1 MKNLIDHRGAV
12 EQRALRARRSER
24 NNKSY
29 GEFFEESI
37 EPDLMMTVTYA
48 RTKPPGRKTAVRQLR
63 ELMREV
69 EIAAGRSI
77 AWVAALDYGRTGR
90 LHFHILAGN
99 VEDLSRK
106 KLFEAARRKFG
117 RVRIV
122 PFEPGSGGAEY
133 VAKNGLSD
141 LGDFEFG
148 GRLLEERSER
158 IAAARGK
165 KS

>member
-1 MKNLIDHRGAV
+1 VKKLVDHPGAV
-12 EQRALRARRSER
+12 EQWALRAQRSER
-24 NNKSY
+24 NEKEY
-29 GEFFEESI
+29 GAFFEDLI
-37 EPDLMMTVTYA
+37 RPDLLLHVTYGGL
-48 RTKPPGRKTAVRQLR
+48 KPPGRKTAVRQLR

-99 VEDLSRK
+99 VDDLSRK

-117 RVRIV
+117 RVTIV
-122 PFEPGSGGAEY
+122 PFEPGRGGAEY
-133 VAKNGLSD
+133 VARNGLSD

-148 GRLLEERSER
+148 GRLLENRSER